1 MITYQVYYLA
11 NAEGLHAGPFPTV
24 EAAVEGKKK
33 FNPMYASLL
42 KVVKG
47 SIQVE
52 PV

>member
-1 MITYQVYYLA
+1 MTTYTVYYLA
-11 NAEGLHAGPFPTV
+11 TIEGIQAGPFPSV
-24 EAAVEGKKK
+24 DAAVNGKKK
-33 FNPMYASLL
+33 FHPMYATLL